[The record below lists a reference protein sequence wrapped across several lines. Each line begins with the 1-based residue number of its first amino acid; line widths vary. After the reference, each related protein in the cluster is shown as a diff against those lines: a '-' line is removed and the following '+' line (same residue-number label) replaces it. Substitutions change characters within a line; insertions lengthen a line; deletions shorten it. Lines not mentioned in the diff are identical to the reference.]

1 MIDFSST
8 VKKLQQ
14 VYKDKPPKDKKEA
27 EQMAQSA
34 ADECLKYLNGIPVPL
49 GTALRKLGFKVWVK
63 EFSNPA
69 VSGIMA
75 LNASK
80 DYPKV
85 IGVNSHDNHGHQAFT
100 LAHEFAHYIF
110 DMENLDKEWVIAH
123 YNTDN
128 DNENDLREYRANKFA
143 AYLLMPEDV
152 FRYVVKKPINQLKDK
167 DELIRHLARIFDVS
181 TTAVS
186 RRMEE
191 LDIVYYENLYV
202 CL

>member
-1 MIDFSST
+1 MTDFSNA
-8 VKKLQQ
+8 VRKLQKEYNGKQ
-14 VYKDKPPKDKKEA
+14 PKDKVEA

-34 ADECLKYLNGIPVPL
+34 ANECLKYLNGVPVPL

-69 VSGIMA
+69 ISGIMA

-85 IGVNSHDNHGHQAFT
+85 IGVNSNDNHGHQAFT

-143 AYLLMPEDV
+143 AYLLMPEEV
-152 FRYVVKKPINQLKDK
+152 FRYVVKQPRNQFRNK
-167 DELIRHLARIFDVS
+167 DELVRRLARVFDVS
-181 TTAVS
+181 STAVS

-191 LDIVYYENLYV
+191 LDIVL
-202 CL
+202 